1 MNLNLKTMM
10 LSVDFEKEL
19 KTRDEILRQLE
30 ACCQGQITPEELN
43 AAKESIRSGIR
54 ATHDSPGAIEAYYSA
69 PGPRRTAAEYL
80 EQIQRVTLE
89 EVSAAARSL
98 QLRSSYFLRGEAE

>member
-1 MNLNLKTMM
+1 MP
-10 LSVDFEKEL
+10 V
-19 KTRDEILRQLE
+19 
-30 ACCQGQITPEELN
+30 
-43 AAKESIRSGIR
+43 KESIRSGIR

-80 EQIQRVTLE
+80 ELIQRVTLE